1 MNRKEV
7 TWKDLC
13 ESATAEQC
21 KIENTPD
28 ESILDNFEE
37 FIENVSSF

>member
-1 MNRKEV
+1 MNWKE
-7 TWKDLC
+7 LC

-21 KIENTPD
+21 KIEITPD
-28 ESILDNFEE
+28 ESNLDDIEE

>member
-1 MNRKEV
+1 MKRKEV

-13 ESATAEQC
+13 ESVTAERC
-21 KIENTPD
+21 KIENTPN
-28 ESILDNFEE
+28 ESSLDNLEE

>member
-1 MNRKEV
+1 MNRKEI
-7 TWKDLC
+7 TWRDLC

-21 KIENTPD
+21 KIENTSD
-28 ESILDNFEE
+28 ESSLDNLEE

>member
-1 MNRKEV
+1 MNKKEV

-13 ESATAEQC
+13 ESTTDEQC

-28 ESILDNFEE
+28 ESSLDDFGE

>member
-1 MNRKEV
+1 MTKKEV

-21 KIENTPD
+21 KIKNTPD
-28 ESILDNFEE
+28 ESSLDDFEE

>member
-13 ESATAEQC
+13 ESVTAEQC

-28 ESILDNFEE
+28 ESSLDNFEE